1 MTPDEQKAIIAA
13 IAENT
18 RATNRTT
25 RAIRAIARP
34 IYIAYITALA
44 IIPAIL
50 IGLAS
55 IEAGLIIGGI
65 VLLASFIAAL
75 IAISDELGSS
85 QIPVSSSPVAKQ
97 HLNLPKQKGVKA
109 FTVKQKFK

>member
-1 MTPDEQKAIIAA
+1 MTPEEQKAIIAA

-25 RAIRAIARP
+25 RAMRAIARP
-34 IYIAYITALA
+34 LYITYITALVL
-44 IIPAIL
+44 IPVIL

-55 IEAGLIIGGI
+55 IEAGLILGGI

-97 HLNLPKQKGVKA
+97 YLTLPKQKRGKA